1 MSDTGIFWIRDDF
14 RLDNNP
20 ALSFATQNHDN
31 VIALFIYN
39 NKNFDNQTEAQKWWV
54 SKSLENFKKD
64 LSKYNINL
72 QIVKDNELNVFSKIK
87 KKDNLTI
94 YWNKVYEPD
103 VIAVGKKIR
112 DIFLKN
118 EINFKYFK
126 GNILNEF
133 QEVTK
138 NDGTPFK
145 VFTPFWRTAE
155 QKYLSL
161 PPHKDYIVKK
171 KSKEKSFFK
180 NCIEPKDVLPTKDW
194 YKKFDKYWK
203 ISENDSKKIL
213 NELID
218 NKIKDY
224 GTTRDIPSVEG
235 TSKLSPYIKHGQIH
249 VANIWRK
256 CSEIKSKGIGYR
268 KYINEL
274 GWREF
279 SHSLINYFPE
289 FLKGNYRKDFDKFPW
304 IKNDKHLKAWKTG
317 MTGYPIVDAGMRE
330 LYETGWMHN
339 RVRMV
344 VGSFL
349 VKHLRINWTE
359 GEKHFRNCLLDFNKA
374 NNVAQWQWV
383 AGCGADAAPYFRIFN
398 PILQGEK
405 FDKEGLYVKK
415 WVPELSKVP
424 NKLVHKPWE
433 MELKYQQAIK
443 TIIGR
448 DYPEPIVVHE
458 KARASALE
466 AFQSLK
472 KNNLIPNKM
481 MNNKSVLRIYSMLK
495 KI

>member
-1 MSDTGIFWIRDDF
+1 MSSTGIFWIREDF
-14 RLDNNP
+14 RIENNP

-31 VIALFIYN
+31 VIALYIYN
-39 NKNFDNQTEAQKWWV
+39 NNDFDNKREAQKWWV
-54 SKSLENFKKD
+54 FKSLETLKKELSDYKINLEIVKGNELEIFSKFNKKD
-64 LSKYNINL
+64 KLS
-72 QIVKDNELNVFSKIK
+72 V
-87 KKDNLTI
+87 
-94 YWNKVYEPD
+94 YWNKIYEPD
-103 VIAVGKKIR
+103 VIAKGKKIR
-112 DIFLKN
+112 DLFIKN
-118 EINFKYFK
+118 EINYKYFK

-133 QEVTK
+133 QEITK

-145 VFTPFWRTAE
+145 VFTPFWRNAE
-155 QKYLSL
+155 QVYLNQ
-161 PPHKDYIVKK
+161 PPSKNYIVKK
-171 KSKEKSFFK
+171 KIKKIIIFK
-180 NCIEPKDVLPTKDW
+180 KCIEPIDILPKKNW
-194 YKKFDKYWK
+194 YKKFEKYWK
-203 ISENDSKKIL
+203 VSENESKKIL
-213 NELID
+213 KNLIE

-224 GTTRDIPSVEG
+224 GTSRDIPSIEG

-249 VANIWRK
+249 VGSIWKK

-289 FLKGNYRKDFDKFPW
+289 FLKGNFRKEFDKFPW
-304 IKNDKHLKAWKTG
+304 AKNEKFLKAWKKG

-339 RVRMV
+339 RIRMV

-405 FDKEGLYVKK
+405 FDKEGNYVKK
-415 WVPELSKVP
+415 WVPELKNVP
-424 NKLVHKPWE
+424 NKFIHKPWE
-433 MELKYQQAIK
+433 MELKYQEAIK
-443 TIIGR
+443 TIIGK
-448 DYPEPIVVHE
+448 DYPGPIVVHE
-458 KARASALE
+458 KARAAALE

-472 KNNLIPNKM
+472 KK
-481 MNNKSVLRIYSMLK
+481 
-495 KI
+495 